1 MDVVVVRGVVD
12 GLKEPLELT
21 GGPTVHNQNEGDAHR
36 RRRGG
41 VSRVLVP
48 LDIHIS
54 LTWMWKKN
62 MLTQKKTHPRT
73 TDSPFQRNRIHSL
86 KLLQCMLGAHIH
98 SHLSL
103 ERSGGAK
110 SASLPRI

>member
-62 MLTQKKTHPRT
+62 MLTQK
-73 TDSPFQRNRIHSL
+73 N
-86 KLLQCMLGAHIH
+86 HIH
-98 SHLSL
+98 
-103 ERSGGAK
+103 ERPIHRFSGIV
-110 SASLPRI
+110 STH